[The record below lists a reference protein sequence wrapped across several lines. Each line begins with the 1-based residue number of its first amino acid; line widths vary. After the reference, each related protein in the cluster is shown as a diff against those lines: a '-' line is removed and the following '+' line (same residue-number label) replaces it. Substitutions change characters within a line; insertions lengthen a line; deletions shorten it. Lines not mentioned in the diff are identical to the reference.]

1 MVKKILST
9 AIGLAARI
17 IILALV
23 VMAVHRACIWGY
35 NFGFNIFAERSMT
48 VGRGM
53 DVNIMVSD
61 GDSVVDVANTLKDKR
76 LIDDVILF
84 YCQELLSAYH
94 GNIKPGY
101 YTLNTSMTPTQ
112 MLEIM
117 SQGEN
122 ESSDGSD
129 GSDKADKSKE

>member
-1 MVKKILST
+1 MVKKILTT
-9 AIGLAARI
+9 AIDLSVRI
-17 IILALV
+17 IILAMV
-23 VMAVHRACIWGY
+23 IMAVHRACIWGY

-48 VGRGM
+48 VGRGQ
-53 DVNIMVSD
+53 DVSIMV
-61 GDSVVDVANTLKDKR
+61 GEKDSVVDVANTLKDKR

-94 GNIKPGY
+94 GDIKPGY

-117 SQGEN
+117 SGGEEN
-122 ESSDGSD
+122 EELE
-129 GSDKADKSKE
+129 ADEAKGDSK